1 MSYNLVFFRNIFFG
15 SLARVV
21 GTFWKRFQN
30 SLQFMAV
37 TYFQI
42 GFVSAI
48 SNRKLKG
55 TIDLPKTILSV
66 TDYRA
71 RLLSKKR
78 RDVPH
83 FAVVESPLVW
93 VLVVVQSLV
102 HRFLA
107 KISCF
112 PGFEM
117 ISPCIKARNSRY
129 FSDSSFSLE

>member
-1 MSYNLVFFRNIFFG
+1 
-15 SLARVV
+15 
-21 GTFWKRFQN
+21 
-30 SLQFMAV
+30 MAV

-71 RLLSKKR
+71 RLLSIKR
-78 RDVPH
+78 RYVPH

-93 VLVVVQSLV
+93 VLVVV
-102 HRFLA
+102 
-107 KISCF
+107 
-112 PGFEM
+112 
-117 ISPCIKARNSRY
+117 
-129 FSDSSFSLE
+129 